1 MKKGRWLFLE
11 ETKNNTKKLI
21 IIFIL
26 LIISINTIIY
36 LVYNNISSEVE
47 KQADVELK
55 LISSTEN
62 KDIDNIVKKMAKEEG
77 IDLEIDYAGTL
88 EIMDTLNSGAKYDA
102 VWASN
107 SIWLYMLDTNKVKLK
122 NSKATCINPV
132 VFGIK
137 KSKAEDLGFIKKY
150 ITTRDIISAIEEK
163 KLKFTMSS
171 ATRDKYW
178 GNYVFRVLNGDCWK
192 P

>member
-88 EIMDTLNSGAKYDA
+88 E
-102 VWASN
+102 
-107 SIWLYMLDTNKVKLK
+107 MLDTNKVKLK